1 MSFHL
6 RFGVLFLVLA
16 LGLVVGCS
24 NDVQIGAII
33 SETGNVA
40 KPYGE
45 QVRRGLDLALEEIN
59 AAGGFQG
66 GAIQLLYRDDKS
78 SAAAGAAAARD
89 LIINEGV
96 QIIIGA
102 VSSPVTIAVGA
113 ICQEREVLML
123 SPSSSAPQITNTGE
137 YVFRNYPSDV
147 LEGTAMADFA
157 KGLGVRRVAIFAVAN
172 EFGSGLKEVFTEGF
186 ESRSRKIV
194 GTFDITEGELGSI
207 PPMVE
212 DLKVLNPQAV
222 YIVGYVPEMVA
233 LLRELDGAGIEA
245 IRLATS
251 SVTEQ
256 VQRQAGEAAENLV
269 FPHASFDVNSTDP
282 DVAAFVKAFRAKH
295 NADPDIYAAH
305 GYDALKLIW
314 QSMLD
319 TGQSHPDEV
328 RRGLIGLKNYTGAAG
343 RTAFDERGDVVRYPH
358 LFIVK
363 DGESIPFEQFEEDG
377 GDLPIQVGG

>member
-1 MSFHL
+1 MSFHR
-6 RFGVLFLVLA
+6 RFGAVFLA
-16 LGLVVGCS
+16 LTLGSVVGCS
-24 NDVQIGAII
+24 KDVQIGAII

-78 SAAAGAAAARD
+78 SAGAGAAAARD
-89 LIINEGV
+89 LILNEGV

-102 VSSPVTIAVGA
+102 VSSPVTIAVGP
-113 ICQEREVLML
+113 ICQEREVLLL
-123 SPSSSAPQITNTGE
+123 SPSSSAPKITGTGE

-157 KGLGVRRVAIFAVAN
+157 KGLGVRRVAIFAVDN
-172 EFGSGLKEVFTEGF
+172 EYGSGLKEVFTEGF

-194 GTFDITEGELGSI
+194 GTFDITEGDLGSL

-212 DLKVLNPQAV
+212 DLEELDPQAV

-233 LLRELDGAGIEA
+233 LLRELHGAGIEA
-245 IRLATS
+245 VRLATS
-251 SVTEQ
+251 SVTDQ
-256 VQRQAGEAAENLV
+256 VQQQAGEAAEHLV
-269 FPHASFDVNSTDP
+269 FPRSSFDVNSPDP
-282 DVAAFVKAFRAKH
+282 EVAAFVKAFRAKYSV
-295 NADPDIYAAH
+295 DPDIYAAH

-314 QSMLD
+314 QAMLD
-319 TGQSHPDEV
+319 TGQTHPDEV
-328 RRGLIGLKNYTGAAG
+328 RRGLIGLQNFTGAAG

-358 LFIVK
+358 LFIVE
-363 DGESIPFEQFEEDG
+363 DGESIPYEQFEQDG
-377 GDLPIQVGG
+377 GELPVQVGS